1 MPPRVAKVF
10 DHFIIKK
17 LFHKQ
22 MLQILPVAIA
32 QVKAGNYQ
40 TTYWIKSTKSY
51 ILCKRNY
58 QTEIT
63 KTI

>member
-10 DHFIIKK
+10 DHFSIKK

-40 TTYWIKSTKSY
+40 TTY
-51 ILCKRNY
+51 
-58 QTEIT
+58 
-63 KTI
+63 

>member
-1 MPPRVAKVF
+1 
-10 DHFIIKK
+10 
-17 LFHKQ
+17 

-58 QTEIT
+58 QNNIMNLANV
-63 KTI
+63 

>member
-1 MPPRVAKVF
+1 MSPRVAKVF
-10 DHFIIKK
+10 DHFSIKK

-32 QVKAGNYQ
+32 EVNTGNYQ

-58 QTEIT
+58 QKEIT